1 MARLL
6 LFLFQIPEKMKEYAM
21 REMYIATHGRYA
33 EGIVSALNLLI
44 GDDHGVTP
52 VCAYC
57 GEIESTAELAIR
69 FDAIA
74 RQAAGRGNELVLFT
88 DMPGGSV
95 NNTAVQMMVK
105 YPHAHVISGA
115 SLIML
120 MEFCM
125 SEHAETAQRLQD
137 AVAAASG
144 AMQYMNQ
151 LPEIIAARQAAQHK
165 TQDNIDDF
173 FAEEGNP

>member
-1 MARLL
+1 
-6 LFLFQIPEKMKEYAM
+6 M

-57 GEIESTAELAIR
+57 GEIGSTAELATR

-74 RQAAGRGNELVLFT
+74 RLAAGRT
-88 DMPGGSV
+88 D
-95 NNTAVQMMVK
+95 
-105 YPHAHVISGA
+105 
-115 SLIML
+115 
-120 MEFCM
+120 
-125 SEHAETAQRLQD
+125 TAQRLQD
-137 AVAAASG
+137 AFAAASG
-144 AMQYMNQ
+144 AMQYMNL
-151 LPEIIAARQAAQHK
+151 LPEIMAARQATQHK

-173 FAEEGNP
+173 FAGEDSL

>member
-1 MARLL
+1 
-6 LFLFQIPEKMKEYAM
+6 M

-44 GDDHGVTP
+44 GDDHGITP

-69 FDAIA
+69 LDAIA

-95 NNTAVQMMVK
+95 NNTAIQMMVK

-125 SEHAETAQRLQD
+125 SEHVVTAQRLQD

-173 FAEEGNP
+173 FAEEGNQ

>member
-1 MARLL
+1 
-6 LFLFQIPEKMKEYAM
+6 M

-57 GEIESTAELAIR
+57 GEIGSTAELAAR
-69 FDAIA
+69 FDVIA
-74 RQAAGRGNELVLFT
+74 QQAAGRGNELVLFT

-115 SLIML
+115 NLIML
-120 MEFCM
+120 MVHFM
-125 SEHAETAQRLQD
+125 SEHTDTAQRLQD
-137 AVAAASG
+137 AFAAASG

-151 LPEIIAARQAAQHK
+151 LPEIITARQTKQPHS
-165 TQDNIDDF
+165 QDDIDDF
-173 FAEEGNP
+173 FAGEGKL

>member
-1 MARLL
+1 
-6 LFLFQIPEKMKEYAM
+6 M

-125 SEHAETAQRLQD
+125 SEHVETAQRLQD
-137 AVAAASG
+137 AAAAASG

>member
-1 MARLL
+1 
-6 LFLFQIPEKMKEYAM
+6 M

-88 DMPGGSV
+88 DMPVGSV

-125 SEHAETAQRLQD
+125 SGHTDTTLRLQD
-137 AVAAASG
+137 AFAAASG

-151 LPEIIAARQAAQHK
+151 LPEIITARQTKQPHS
-165 TQDNIDDF
+165 QDDIDDF
-173 FAEEGNP
+173 FAGEGKL

>member
-1 MARLL
+1 
-6 LFLFQIPEKMKEYAM
+6 M

-57 GEIESTAELAIR
+57 GEIGSTAELAAR

-74 RQAAGRGNELVLFT
+74 QQAAGRGNELVLFT

-115 SLIML
+115 NLIML

-125 SEHAETAQRLQD
+125 SEHPDTAQRLQD

-144 AMQYMNQ
+144 AMQYMNL
-151 LPEIIAARQAAQHK
+151 LPEIISARQATQQK
-165 TQDNIDDF
+165 TQDNSDDF
-173 FAEEGNP
+173 FAGEDSL

>member
-1 MARLL
+1 
-6 LFLFQIPEKMKEYAM
+6 M

-57 GEIESTAELAIR
+57 GEIGSTAELAAR
-69 FDAIA
+69 FDVIA
-74 RQAAGRGNELVLFT
+74 QQAAGRGNELVLFT

-115 SLIML
+115 NLIML

-125 SEHAETAQRLQD
+125 SEHTDTAQRLQD
-137 AVAAASG
+137 AFAAASG
-144 AMQYMNQ
+144 AMQYINH
-151 LPEIIAARQAAQHK
+151 LPEIITERNTKQPHS
-165 TQDNIDDF
+165 QDDIDDF
-173 FAEEGNP
+173 FAGEGKL

>member
-1 MARLL
+1 
-6 LFLFQIPEKMKEYAM
+6 M

-33 EGIVSALNLLI
+33 EGIISALNLLV

-52 VCAYC
+52 ICAYC
-57 GEIESTAELAIR
+57 GEIGSTAELAVR
-69 FDAIA
+69 FEALA
-74 RQAAGRGNELVLFT
+74 QQTLSQKKELVLFT

>member
-1 MARLL
+1 
-6 LFLFQIPEKMKEYAM
+6 M

-69 FDAIA
+69 FDVIA

-125 SEHAETAQRLQD
+125 SEHVETAQRLQD
-137 AVAAASG
+137 AVTAASG

>member
-1 MARLL
+1 
-6 LFLFQIPEKMKEYAM
+6 M

-105 YPHAHVISGA
+105 YPHAHVISGT

-125 SEHAETAQRLQD
+125 SEQVETAQRLQD

>member
-1 MARLL
+1 
-6 LFLFQIPEKMKEYAM
+6 M

-173 FAEEGNP
+173 FSEEGNP